1 MGSSPTEKLKF
12 RAAVSAVIAVVIS
25 ALLYAIG
32 NPTIILQQIKLFN
45 STVTTI
51 FGLLFTILA
60 IVYTFESQF
69 ESNRAMKILK
79 NQGKYSDIIEI
90 FYLAVAVIGLIW
102 LYTFTIAVFQVQNF
116 AGENLD
122 LLLSFLS
129 IFGYV
134 LLIERLSSC
143 FYIFVLLDQAIKSTE
158 DQSD

>member
-1 MGSSPTEKLKF
+1 MASSPTEKLKR
-12 RAAVSAVIAVVIS
+12 RAVVSAAIAVAIS

-32 NPTIILQQIKLFN
+32 KPTIVLQQVNLFN

-51 FGLLFTILA
+51 FGLLFTFLA
-60 IVYTFESQF
+60 IIYTFESQF

-79 NQGKYSDIIEI
+79 KQEKYSDIIKI

-102 LYTFTIAVFQVQNF
+102 LYTFTIALFQVQKF
-116 AGENLD
+116 VGPNLD

-129 IFGYV
+129 VFGYV

-143 FYIFVLLDQAIKSTE
+143 FYIFVLLDRAIKSTD
-158 DQSD
+158 DQSN